1 MQYKKIQIQTH
12 LLTVSMKTNLLSL
25 TIAILL
31 FAFTFEDDLLEKI
44 VTKFN
49 RFQDELPQEKAYL
62 HLDKPYYTAG
72 ETIWF
77 KAYLV
82 EATTHLP
89 DTISIPLYVELIDNQ
104 RGKLIDK
111 KILKL
116 EGGSAAA
123 DFQLADTLK
132 AGYYSLRAY
141 TNWMLNFDE
150 NLLFTK
156 DFKVF
161 RSNQVDEP
169 TKLNVQEIDFR
180 FFPEGG
186 NLVEGIENRMAYK
199 AVDALGSGI
208 DVTGIIMNDKG
219 DTIINFES
227 EHLGMG
233 VMTFKPQVGEQYIA
247 KVKYR
252 NIFEKEVK
260 LPTIEK
266 QGFVMG
272 IESVADKNNIRLF
285 VGHNIDNL
293 TGQIAIVG
301 QSQGKICYTAKTVST
316 KKVLLVKIPKS
327 KFPSGI
333 TQFTVFSDKGLPL
346 CERVIFLRNDST
358 LNIKLL
364 TNKTQYKTREKV
376 TLDIEAKD
384 AKGQPISGDFS
395 VSVTDAAQVLRNPFS
410 ENIET
415 NLLLS
420 SDLKGRIEQ
429 PAYYF
434 SKENPDAAR
443 HLDILMMTQGWR
455 RYQWNDIMKEELPKT
470 KFLFERG
477 LSISGEISRP
487 NGKLFEKPVNL
498 TFMFKLKDST
508 QLFGMGMAEKDGSF
522 AAYNLDY
529 ADSAKVIIQAIA
541 GNNNRNTKIFINKAF
556 SPKVQIVAIPFNAVT
571 FDEKD
576 LADYLKRTKEA
587 LDFERTLR
595 FNKAIML
602 NEVTVKAK
610 KKTQERDSRVLYDKP
625 SKSLTVDR
633 TMAGYTNILD
643 LIRGRFAGV
652 QVSGSVNDPTITIRG
667 VSSIMLS
674 SEPMFL
680 LDGMQTNKEAILMLP
695 VPDVDRVDVL
705 TGAEASIYGS
715 GAGGGVISVLTKRG
729 SPNYDYSQDETMGV
743 QHFSIAGYY
752 PTKEFYA
759 PKYDVDIPENLRPDF
774 RSTIFW
780 SPKIKTDANGKASVT
795 FFNTDATT
803 KVDINL
809 EGISSTG
816 IPIVAKTTYSVGMK

>member
-1 MQYKKIQIQTH
+1 
-12 LLTVSMKTNLLSL
+12 MKTNLLSFAL
-25 TIAILL
+25 ATLL
-31 FAFTFEDDLLEKI
+31 FAFTFEEDLLEKI
-44 VTKFN
+44 VSKFDHYHN
-49 RFQDELPQEKAYL
+49 EFPQEKAYL

-77 KAYLV
+77 KAYLM
-82 EATTHLP
+82 EANTLIP
-89 DTISIPLYVELIDNQ
+89 DTISVPLYIELIDNQ

-123 DFQLADTLK
+123 DFMLPDTLK

-150 NLLFTK
+150 KLLFSK
-156 DFKVF
+156 DFKVY
-161 RSNQVDEP
+161 RSNDTDQP
-169 TKLNVQEIDFR
+169 AKLNAQEIDFQ

-199 AVDALGSGI
+199 AIDALGNGLDVSGMI
-208 DVTGIIMNDKG
+208 LNDKG
-219 DTIINFES
+219 DTVINFES

-233 VMTFKPQVGEQYIA
+233 LMIFKPQVGEKYTA
-247 KVKYR
+247 KIKYR
-252 NIFEKEVK
+252 NIYEKEVS
-260 LPTIEK
+260 LPTVEK

-285 VGHNIDNL
+285 VGHNIENM
-293 TGQIAIVG
+293 TGQIAVVG

-316 KKVLLVKIPKS
+316 KKVLLIKIPKN
-327 KFPSGI
+327 KFPEGI
-333 TQFTVFSDKGLPL
+333 TQFTVFNDKGLPL
-346 CERVIFLRNDST
+346 CERLIYLKNDST
-358 LNIKLL
+358 LNINLL
-364 TNKTQYKTREKV
+364 PNKTQYKTREKV
-376 TLDIEAKD
+376 TIDIEAKD
-384 AKGQPISGDFS
+384 AKGQPVSGDFS
-395 VSVTDAAQVLRNPFS
+395 VSVTDAGQVLEKPFV
-410 ENIET
+410 ENIASY
-415 NLLLS
+415 LLLS

-434 SKENPDAAR
+434 SKENPDASR

-455 RYQWNDIMKEELPKT
+455 RYQWNDIMKDELPKP

-487 NGKLFEKPVNL
+487 NGKAFEKPINL

-522 AAYNLDY
+522 AAYNLNFV
-529 ADSAKVIIQAIA
+529 DSAKVIIQAIA
-541 GNNNRNTKIFINKAF
+541 GNSNRNTKIFVNRAF
-556 SPKVQIVAIPFNAVT
+556 SPKVQVVAIPFNAVT
-571 FDEKD
+571 FDEKE

-610 KKTQERDSRVLYDKP
+610 KKTQERDNRVLYDTP
-625 SKSLTVDR
+625 SKSLTIDR
-633 TMAGYTNILD
+633 TMSGYTNVLD
-643 LIRGRFAGV
+643 LMRGRFAGV
-652 QVSGSVNDPTITIRG
+652 QVSGSANDPTITIRG

-680 LDGMQTNKEAILMLP
+680 LDGMRTDKSAILMLP
-695 VPDVDRVDVL
+695 VPDVDKIDIL
-705 TGAEASIYGS
+705 TGAEASIYGT
-715 GAGGGVISVLTKRG
+715 GAGGGVISILTKRG
-729 SPNYDYSQDETMGV
+729 NPSYDYSQDEAMGV
-743 QHFSIAGYY
+743 QNFRIAGYY

-780 SPKIKTDANGKASVT
+780 SPKVRTNANGKASIT
-795 FFNTDATT
+795 FFNTDSQG
-803 KVDINL
+803 KVNVNL

-816 IPIVAKTTYSVGMK
+816 IPIVAKTTYSVGLK

>member
-1 MQYKKIQIQTH
+1 
-12 LLTVSMKTNLLSL
+12 MKTNLLL
-25 TIAILL
+25 FALATLL
-31 FAFTFEDDLLEKI
+31 FAFTFDDDLLEKI
-44 VTKFN
+44 VSKFDHYHN
-49 RFQDELPQEKAYL
+49 EFPQEKAYL

-82 EATTHLP
+82 EANSLLP
-89 DTISIPLYVELIDNQ
+89 DTVSIPLYVELLDNQ
-104 RGKLIDK
+104 RGKIIEK

-123 DFQLADTLK
+123 DFMLPDTLK
-132 AGYYSLRAY
+132 AGYYRLRAY

-150 NLLFTK
+150 KLLFSK
-156 DFKVF
+156 DFKVY
-161 RSNQVDEP
+161 RPNQVDEP
-169 TKLNVQEIDFR
+169 AKLNAQEIDFQ

-199 AVDALGSGI
+199 AVDALGNGLDVSGMI
-208 DVTGIIMNDKG
+208 LNDKG
-219 DTIINFES
+219 DTVINFES

-233 VMTFKPQVGEQYIA
+233 LMTFKPKVGETYTA
-247 KVKYR
+247 KIKYR
-252 NIFEKEVK
+252 NIYEKEVS
-260 LPTIEK
+260 LPTVEK

-285 VGHNIDNL
+285 VGHNIDNM
-293 TGQIAIVG
+293 TGQIAVVG

-316 KKVLLVKIPKS
+316 KKVLLIKIPKS
-327 KFPSGI
+327 KFPEGI
-333 TQFTVFSDKGLPL
+333 TQFTVFNDKGLPL
-346 CERVIFLRNDST
+346 CERLIYLKNDTT
-358 LNIKLL
+358 LNINLL
-364 TNKTQYKTREKV
+364 PNKTQYKTREKV
-376 TLDIEAKD
+376 TIDIEAKD
-384 AKGQPISGDFS
+384 AKGQPVSGDFS
-395 VSVTDAAQVLRNPFS
+395 VSVTDAGQVLEKPFA
-410 ENIET
+410 ENIASY
-415 NLLLS
+415 LQLS

-434 SKENPDAAR
+434 SKENPEASR

-455 RYQWNDIMKEELPKT
+455 RYQWSDILKDQLPKP

-487 NGKLFEKPVNL
+487 NGKPFEKPVNL

-522 AAYNLDY
+522 AAYNLNFV
-529 ADSAKVIIQAIA
+529 DSAKVVIQAIA
-541 GNNNRNTKIFINKAF
+541 GNNNRNTKIFINRAF
-556 SPKVQIVAIPFNAVT
+556 SPKVQVVAIPFNIVT
-571 FDEKD
+571 FDEKE

-595 FNKAIML
+595 FNKAILL
-602 NEVTVKAK
+602 NEVQVKAK
-610 KKTQERDSRVLYDKP
+610 KKTQERDNRVLYDTP
-625 SKSLTVDR
+625 SKSLTIDR
-633 TMAGYTNILD
+633 TMAGYTNVLD

-652 QVSGSVNDPTITIRG
+652 QVSGNANDPTITIRG

-680 LDGMQTNKEAILMLP
+680 LDGMRTDKSAILMLP

-705 TGAEASIYGS
+705 TGAEASIYGT

-729 SPNYDYSQDETMGV
+729 NPNYDYSQDETLGV
-743 QHFSIAGYY
+743 EHFGIAGYY

-780 SPKIKTDANGKASVT
+780 SPKVRTDANGKASIT
-795 FFNTDATT
+795 FFNTDSQS
-803 KVDINL
+803 KVNINL

-816 IPIVAKTTYSVGMK
+816 IPIVAKTTYSVGVK

>member
-1 MQYKKIQIQTH
+1 
-12 LLTVSMKTNLLSL
+12 MKTNLLSL
-25 TIAILL
+25 ALATLL

-44 VTKFN
+44 VSKFN
-49 RFQDELPQEKAYL
+49 RYQDEFPQEKAYL
-62 HLDKPYYTAG
+62 QLDKPYYTAG
-72 ETIWF
+72 ETVWF

-82 EATTHLP
+82 EANTLLP

-104 RGKLIDK
+104 RNKLIDK

-141 TNWMLNFDE
+141 TNWMLNFDD

-156 DFKVF
+156 DFKVY
-161 RSNQVDEP
+161 RPSQADEP
-169 TKLNVQEIDFR
+169 TKLNAQEIDFQ

-186 NLVEGIENRMAYK
+186 NMVEGIENRLAYK
-199 AVDALGSGI
+199 ATDALGSGL
-208 DVTGIIMNDKG
+208 DVSGIILNDKG
-219 DTIINFES
+219 DTIVNFES

-233 VMTFKPQVGEQYIA
+233 VMIFKPQMGEKYTA
-247 KVKYR
+247 KIRYR
-252 NIFEKEVK
+252 NIYEKEIP
-260 LPTIEK
+260 LPTPLKE
-266 QGFVMG
+266 GFVMG
-272 IESVADKNNIRLF
+272 IESVADKDNIRLF
-285 VGHNIDNL
+285 VGHNS
-293 TGQIAIVG
+293 TAPAGQIAIVG
-301 QSQGKICYTAKTVST
+301 QSQGKVCYTAKTVST
-316 KKVLLVKIPKS
+316 KKVLLVKIPKN
-327 KFPSGI
+327 KFPGGI
-333 TQFTVFSDKGLPL
+333 TQFTVFNEKGLPL
-346 CERVIFLRNDST
+346 CERLVFLKKDST
-358 LNIKLL
+358 LDVKLS
-364 TNKTQYKTREKV
+364 TNKAQYKTREKV
-376 TLDIEAKD
+376 TVEIEAKD
-384 AKGQPISGDFS
+384 AKGQAVSGDFS
-395 VSVTDAAQVLRNPFS
+395 VSVTDAGQVLEKPFG
-410 ENIET
+410 ENIAT
-415 NLLLS
+415 YLLLS

-455 RYQWNDIMKEELPKT
+455 RYQWNDIMKDELPKT

-477 LSISGEISRP
+477 LSLSGEISRP
-487 NGKLFEKPVNL
+487 NGKAFEKPVNL

-522 AAYNLDY
+522 AAYNLNFV
-529 ADSAKVIIQAIA
+529 DSAQVIIQAIA
-541 GNNNRNTKIFINKAF
+541 GNNNRNTKIFINRNF
-556 SPKVQIVAIPFNAVT
+556 SPKVQVVAIPFNAIS

-602 NEVTVKAK
+602 AEVTVKAK
-610 KKTQERDSRVLYDKP
+610 KKTQERDSRVLYDKA

-633 TMAGYTNILD
+633 TMSGYTNILD

-680 LDGMQTNKEAILMLP
+680 LDGMQTTKDAILMLP
-695 VPDVDRVDVL
+695 VPDVDRVDIL
-705 TGAEASIYGS
+705 TGAEASIYGT
-715 GAGGGVISVLTKRG
+715 GAGGGVISILTKRG
-729 SPNYDYSQDETMGV
+729 NPNYDYSQDETMGV
-743 QHFSIAGYY
+743 QTFGIAGYY

-780 SPKIKTDANGKASVT
+780 APKVKTDANGKASIT

-803 KVDINL
+803 NVHVTM

-816 IPIVAKTTYSVGMK
+816 IPVAAKTTYSVSSK

>member
-1 MQYKKIQIQTH
+1 
-12 LLTVSMKTNLLSL
+12 MKTNLLSFAL
-25 TIAILL
+25 ATLL
-31 FAFTFEDDLLEKI
+31 FAFTFEEDLLEKI
-44 VTKFN
+44 VSKFDHYHN
-49 RFQDELPQEKAYL
+49 EFPQEKAYL

-82 EATTHLP
+82 EANTLIP

-104 RGKLIDK
+104 RGKIIEK

-123 DFQLADTLK
+123 DFMLPDTLK

-150 NLLFTK
+150 KLLFSK
-156 DFKVF
+156 DFKVY
-161 RSNQVDEP
+161 RPNQADEP
-169 TKLNVQEIDFR
+169 DKLNAQEVDFQ

-199 AVDALGSGI
+199 AVDALGNGLDVSGMI
-208 DVTGIIMNDKG
+208 LNDKG
-219 DTIINFES
+219 DTVINFES

-233 VMTFKPQVGEQYIA
+233 LMTFKPQIGEKYTA
-247 KVKYR
+247 KIKYR
-252 NIFEKEVK
+252 NIYEKEIS
-260 LPTIEK
+260 LPTVEK

-285 VGHNIDNL
+285 VGHNIENM
-293 TGQIAIVG
+293 TGQIAVVG

-316 KKVLLVKIPKS
+316 KKVLLIKIPKN
-327 KFPSGI
+327 KFPEGI
-333 TQFTVFSDKGLPL
+333 TQFTVFNDKGLPL
-346 CERVIFLRNDST
+346 CERLIYLKKDST
-358 LNIKLL
+358 LNINLL
-364 TNKTQYKTREKV
+364 TNKNQYKTREKV
-376 TLDIEAKD
+376 TIDIEAKD
-384 AKGQPISGDFS
+384 AKGQAISGDFS
-395 VSVTDAAQVLRNPFS
+395 ISVTDAGQVLEKPFA
-410 ENIET
+410 ENIASY
-415 NLLLS
+415 LQLS

-434 SKENPDAAR
+434 SKENPEASR

-455 RYQWNDIMKEELPKT
+455 RYQWSDIMKDELPKP

-487 NGKLFEKPVNL
+487 NGKPFEKPVNL

-508 QLFGMGMAEKDGSF
+508 QLFGMGMAEKNGSF
-522 AAYNLDY
+522 AAYNLDFV
-529 ADSAKVIIQAIA
+529 DSAKVTIQAIA
-541 GNNNRNTKIFINKAF
+541 GNNNRNTKIFVNRAF
-556 SPKVQIVAIPFNAVT
+556 SPKVQVVAIPFNAVS
-571 FDEKD
+571 FDEKE

-587 LDFERTLR
+587 LDFERSLR

-602 NEVTVKAK
+602 AEAVVKGK
-610 KKTQERDSRVLYDKP
+610 KNLKERDNRVLYDTP
-625 SKSLTVDR
+625 SKSLTIDQ
-633 TMAGYTNILD
+633 TMSAGYTNIID

-674 SEPMFL
+674 SEPLFL
-680 LDGMQTNKEAILMLP
+680 LDGMQTNKDAILMLP

-715 GAGGGVISVLTKRG
+715 GAGGGVISILTKRG
-729 SPNYDYSQDETMGV
+729 NPNYDYSQDEAMGV
-743 QHFSIAGYY
+743 QNFRIAGYY

-780 SPKIKTDANGKASVT
+780 SPKVRTDANGKASIT
-795 FFNTDATT
+795 FFNTDSQG
-803 KVDINL
+803 KVNVNL

-816 IPIVAKTTYSVGMK
+816 IPVVAKTTYSVGLK